1 MLNGLLV
8 ANIKEPSTYLEI
20 VSFIW
25 GKHQKIS
32 NCDTIL
38 PTPKC
43 HEMREVLA
51 SFITCTLSLC
61 RI

>member
-8 ANIKEPSTYLEI
+8 ANITQPSTYLDI

-25 GKHQKIS
+25 GKHQNFC
-32 NCDTIL
+32 NCDTVL